1 VKIKDI
7 VEMSASFL
15 ELDDVLNALNS
26 ETEIT
31 DKTILKNIDLLV
43 RCSNLALSVLASEK
57 FKLKKVENL
66 YTENG
71 EIKIDNFSKNVFEI
85 LEVKKNNINIDFRVY
100 PNLVDCFKKGTY
112 QITYAYLPDFKTLD
126 EVVDDFD
133 QKVPLRIISEF
144 VASEF
149 SFISG
154 DFEDASVWEQK
165 YKESLD
171 NLNFT
176 KSRKLPERRWF

>member
-57 FKLKKVENL
+57 FKLKK
-66 YTENG
+66 G
-71 EIKIDNFSKNVFEI
+71 
-85 LEVKKNNINIDFRVY
+85 
-100 PNLVDCFKKGTY
+100 CKGRQY
-112 QITYAYLPDFKTLD
+112 C
-126 EVVDDFD
+126 
-133 QKVPLRIISEF
+133 S
-144 VASEF
+144 
-149 SFISG
+149 
-154 DFEDASVWEQK
+154 
-165 YKESLD
+165 
-171 NLNFT
+171 
-176 KSRKLPERRWF
+176 